1 MHVCLS
7 YYGYILYMQLH
18 HNYFKGSEFDGLKRG
33 YIHVY
38 LFVCISVIL
47 GVLNYTFN
55 LKL

>member
-1 MHVCLS
+1 MHVCIS